1 MQSIGVVG
9 FGIFGNTVL
18 GIVGAGFGFM
28 TGAKME
34 KLVRDDKKIK
44 MFQILKII
52 GLYSHKTK
60 NEDVNEICEFTKNK
74 LGIEIP
80 PTVYSE
86 WKKDVRNYFNT
97 KTGSECNEAPAV
109 LIYFEKNLIPL
120 SS

>member
-1 MQSIGVVG
+1 MTSALMESLKPVG
-9 FGIFGNTVL
+9 
-18 GIVGAGFGFM
+18 
-28 TGAKME
+28 
-34 KLVRDDKKIK
+34 DDEKIK
-44 MFQILKII
+44 MVQVLKII

-60 NEDVNEICEFTKNK
+60 DEDVNKIVEFTKNK

-86 WKKDVRNYFNT
+86 WNKDVRNYFNT